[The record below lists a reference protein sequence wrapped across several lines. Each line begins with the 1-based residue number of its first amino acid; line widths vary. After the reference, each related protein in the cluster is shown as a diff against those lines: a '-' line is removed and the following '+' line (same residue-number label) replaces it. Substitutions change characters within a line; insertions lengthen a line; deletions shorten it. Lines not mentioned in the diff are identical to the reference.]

1 MTRPRSQYRDTPLW
15 AALEGAIAELTNS
28 REIVVN
34 TAPEYVIDYLCQELV
49 AKKVIP

>member
-15 AALEGAIAELTNS
+15 MALEAAIAELTSS
-28 REIVVN
+28 REIVIN

-49 AKKVIP
+49 AKKLVT